1 MSARFHVH
9 IALEANAKS
18 PITGDFS
25 QLTLNESLDLAAKE
39 AGMDVI
45 HLGTKDSDGFV
56 LKVPKVADRSAA
68 LEDAAR
74 RRAEL
79 LKERSLL
86 DHANNSQAGSDHAD

>member
-1 MSARFHVH
+1 
-9 IALEANAKS
+9 
-18 PITGDFS
+18 
-25 QLTLNESLDLAAKE
+25 
-39 AGMDVI
+39 MDVI